1 MGMIWLIRF
10 IMNKGVMMSGQEYK
24 DLLDVI
30 RRDMMNGVLT
40 YEEAKEKAQPIIDEM
55 NELARGIAK
64 KYGKKHQDF
73 TFSKLMR

>member
-10 IMNKGVMMSGQEYK
+10 IMNKGRKMSGQEFK

-30 RRDMMNGVLT
+30 RRDMINGVLT
-40 YEEAKEKAQPIIDEM
+40 YDEAKEKAQPIIDEM
-55 NELARGIAK
+55 NAIARGIAK

>member
-10 IMNKGVMMSGQEYK
+10 IMNKGRKMSGQEYK

-30 RRDMMNGVLT
+30 RRDMINGVLT

>member
-1 MGMIWLIRF
+1 MIRLIRF
-10 IMNKGVMMSGQEYK
+10 IMNRGCKMSGQEYK

-30 RRDMMNGVLT
+30 RRDMTNGVLT
-40 YEEAKEKAQPIIDEM
+40 YDEAKEKAQPIIDEM
-55 NELARGIAK
+55 NEIARGIAK

>member
-1 MGMIWLIRF
+1 
-10 IMNKGVMMSGQEYK
+10 MSGQEYK

-40 YEEAKEKAQPIIDEM
+40 YDEAKEKAQPIIDEM
-55 NELARGIAK
+55 NEIARGIAK

-73 TFSKLMR
+73 TFSKLIR

>member
-1 MGMIWLIRF
+1 
-10 IMNKGVMMSGQEYK
+10 MSGQEYK

-30 RRDMMNGVLT
+30 RRDMINGVLT

-55 NELARGIAK
+55 NDLARAVAK

>member
-1 MGMIWLIRF
+1 
-10 IMNKGVMMSGQEYK
+10 MSGQEYK

>member
-1 MGMIWLIRF
+1 
-10 IMNKGVMMSGQEYK
+10 MSGQEYK

-55 NELARGIAK
+55 NDLARGIAK

>member
-1 MGMIWLIRF
+1 
-10 IMNKGVMMSGQEYK
+10 MSGQEFK

-40 YEEAKEKAQPIIDEM
+40 YDEAKEKAQPIIDEM

>member
-10 IMNKGVMMSGQEYK
+10 IMNRGRKMSGQEYK

-30 RRDMMNGVLT
+30 RRDMINGVLT
-40 YEEAKEKAQPIIDEM
+40 YDEAKEKAQPIIDEM
-55 NELARGIAK
+55 NEIARGIAK

>member
-1 MGMIWLIRF
+1 
-10 IMNKGVMMSGQEYK
+10 MSGQEFK

-40 YEEAKEKAQPIIDEM
+40 YDEAKEKAQPIIDEM
-55 NELARGIAK
+55 NEIARGIAK

>member
-1 MGMIWLIRF
+1 
-10 IMNKGVMMSGQEYK
+10 MSGQEYK

-30 RRDMMNGVLT
+30 RRDMINGVLT

-55 NELARGIAK
+55 NDLARGIAK

>member
-1 MGMIWLIRF
+1 MIWLIRF
-10 IMNKGVMMSGQEYK
+10 IMNKGRKMSGQEYK

-30 RRDMMNGVLT
+30 RRDMINGVLT